1 MTASLAAAGLI
12 FCLRC
17 IDVSLGTLRM
27 ILTIQGR
34 RSVAALLGFVE
45 VSVFI
50 TAVASV
56 VRGPL
61 DPFRIVG
68 YGLGFAAGTF
78 IGMTIDRRLGLGN
91 AIVRVIT
98 AKHHELVARVTG
110 SGFGATL
117 LEGTGGLGTPVGL
130 VFTIA
135 RRNRVAELLGLI
147 RATDAG
153 AIATVQEIRAQH
165 AGYFAPKRPAAAPG
179 TP

>member
-1 MTASLAAAGLI
+1 MVESLTAAALI

-17 IDVSLGTLRM
+17 VDVSVGTLRM

-34 RSVAALLGFVE
+34 RSLAAVFGFVE

-61 DPFRIVG
+61 DPLRIAG

-98 AKHHELVARVTG
+98 AKHHDLVARVTQ

-130 VFTIA
+130 VFSMA
-135 RRNRVAELLGLI
+135 RRNRVGELLELV
-147 RATDAG
+147 RTTDPA
-153 AIATVQEIRAQH
+153 AIATVQEVRVQR
-165 AGYFAPKRPAAAPG
+165 AGYFAPKRPAVPVGAP
-179 TP
+179 